1 MEKYKNKYRIPSA
14 RATWW
19 DYGWNG
25 AYFVTICT
33 QDRRHYFGEVVDG
46 NMVLSP
52 LGAIADVLW
61 HEIPHHFKHVE
72 LGDFTVMPNHVH
84 GVLILD
90 KPDGGGGVET
100 LHATSQ
106 KVQGQAL
113 HVETL
118 HVETLHATSL
128 RGQEQEQG
136 LGQETLHATSLRGR
150 MAGISPKSE
159 SVPVIVR
166 SYKAAVTKHARRLGL
181 EMEWQPRFHD
191 HIIRNDET
199 YQRISDYIVT
209 NASRW
214 LEDKFFST

>member
-14 RATWW
+14 RAQWW

-33 QDRRHYFGEVVDG
+33 QDRKHYFGEVVDG
-46 NMVLSP
+46 KMVFSP

-61 HEIPHHFKHVE
+61 HEIPHHFKNVE

-90 KPDGGGGVET
+90 KPDGTVET
-100 LHATSQ
+100 LHATSPTPEQ
-106 KVQGQAL
+106 
-113 HVETL
+113 TL
-118 HVETLHATSL
+118 HSDTLHEETLHATSL
-128 RGQEQEQG
+128 RE
-136 LGQETLHATSLRGR
+136 R
-150 MAGISPKSE
+150 MAGISPEPE

-191 HIIRNDET
+191 HIIKNDVA
-199 YQRISDYIVT
+199 YQQISDYIVT

-214 LEDKFFST
+214 LEDKFFTA